1 MIASKAKYTGNSES
15 LRAHFARATLT
26 IEEWKAEQ
34 QLSVHGGA
42 GRRASVGSATHASR
56 STDTTSVRQFLSMN
70 MVSLTGST
78 PVGAAETL

>member
-42 GRRASVGSATHASR
+42 GRRASVGLATRASHKAQ
-56 STDTTSVRQFLSMN
+56 SHDVTDSSCQ
-70 MVSLTGST
+70 
-78 PVGAAETL
+78 